1 MKIFSKHRNI
11 VISIAAVLALAAA
24 ASLSSCSR
32 SLHPDLEKEILRLA
46 SLQDRDLHG
55 FLEDLERED
64 SIGGYY
70 RDNATR
76 EATVDFFASLT
87 RSPAIARV
95 ILEGAEQSEIP
106 PALAFAL
113 AYEESDFRSDAYND
127 NGDSIDRGL
136 FQLNSKSF
144 PKLDI
149 KSFYDP
155 AVNARN
161 GLAHLQFCL
170 RTAGNEVAALAM
182 YNAGRT
188 RVSKGQTPQK
198 TLNYVH
204 RILSYRDNIE
214 SLFVAKVVV
223 GPRNARLSYR

>member
-1 MKIFSKHRNI
+1 MKFPLANRLIT
-11 VISIAAVLALAAA
+11 IAAIVAAGVA
-24 ASLSSCSR
+24 ALSSCSR
-32 SLHPDLEKEILRLA
+32 TVHPDLEKEILRLA
-46 SLQDRDLHG
+46 ALEDRDIHS
-55 FLEDLERED
+55 FIEDLERED

-70 RDNATR
+70 LDPATR
-76 EATVDFFASLT
+76 ETTVDFFASLT
-87 RSPAIARV
+87 RSPSIARV
-95 ILEGAEQSEIP
+95 ILDGAQQSGTP

-127 NGDSIDRGL
+127 NGDSVDRGL

-149 KSFYDP
+149 KAFYDP
-155 AVNARN
+155 AVNARY
-161 GLAHLQFCL
+161 GLGHLQFCI

-223 GPRNARLSYR
+223 GPRATRLSLR

>member
-1 MKIFSKHRNI
+1 MKIPLANRLI
-11 VISIAAVLALAAA
+11 TIAAIIAAGAAA
-24 ASLSSCSR
+24 LSSCSR
-32 SLHPDLEKEILRLA
+32 PFHPDLEKEILRLA
-46 SLQDRDLHG
+46 ALEDRDIHG
-55 FLEDLERED
+55 FIEDLERED

-70 RDNATR
+70 RDPATR
-76 EATVDFFASLT
+76 ETTVDFFASLT

-95 ILEGAEQSEIP
+95 ILENAEQSATP

-155 AVNARN
+155 AVNARY
-161 GLAHLQFCL
+161 GLGHLQFCL

-188 RVSKGQTPQK
+188 RVSKGRTPQK

-204 RILSYRDNIE
+204 RIMSYRDNIE

-223 GPRNARLSYR
+223 GPRPARLSLR